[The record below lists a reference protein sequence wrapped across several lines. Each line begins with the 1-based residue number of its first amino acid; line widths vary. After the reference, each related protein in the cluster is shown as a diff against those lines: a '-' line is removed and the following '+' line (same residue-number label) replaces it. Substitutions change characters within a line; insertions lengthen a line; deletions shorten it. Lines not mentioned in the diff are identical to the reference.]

1 MDGGETVRRSGYFVL
16 MTLDDYQNAATRTT
30 NPRLSDKERLF
41 DAAAGLAEEAGEIL
55 GLVRKHV
62 YQAHALNADRLQTEL
77 GDALWCLTMTA
88 RSAGLTLE
96 QVAAANVAKLR
107 ARYPDGYTDKASQE
121 RRV

>member
-1 MDGGETVRRSGYFVL
+1 
-16 MTLDDYQNAATRTT
+16 MTLDDYQTAAARTT

-62 YQAHALNADRLQTEL
+62 YQAHPLSTDEIRKEL
-77 GDALWCLTMTA
+77 GDALWCLTITA
-88 RSAGLTLE
+88 QTAGISLE
-96 QVAAANVAKLR
+96 QVAAANATKLC
-107 ARYPDGYTDKASQE
+107 ARYPEGYNDAASTE